1 MGLLRLIARLVVL
14 GLIIGV
20 VAKIVPGVEVHGG
33 FFTLLWLAILF
44 SVVNAVLGPLFFLFG
59 LPLVLITF
67 GLFLLVINAGLLA
80 ITAGLSSHLDI
91 DGFWD
96 ALFAALLISVF
107 SWLAEMLLP
116 LREHPK
122 HHGIGSSAENSATF

>member
-1 MGLLRLIARLVVL
+1 MGFIRLVARLVVL

-33 FFTLLWLAILF
+33 FFTLLWLAVLF
-44 SVVNAVLGPLFFLFG
+44 SVVNAILGPIFFLFG
-59 LPLVLITF
+59 LPLVLLTF

-96 ALFAALLISVF
+96 ALFAGLLISIF

-116 LREHPK
+116 LREHSK
-122 HHGIGSSAENSATF
+122 QRGVGSASENSASF